1 MNRKSF
7 LRGFGTGVLF
17 SAVILGISFM
27 VRTSDGFVKQRALQL
42 GMEYAGNDSKTV
54 LSSDAEAEIAKKEET
69 VEAASSPN
77 TGDSSKTDEKKDSS
91 EKKENKEGSES
102 KADNE
107 TQTAEPVKQ
116 TETKNDTTKKSTDK
130 KSSDKEID
138 MKKEKEK
145 MEKDIR
151 AEQKKLTISAGEWS
165 TTVSKK
171 LQSMGIV
178 KNAADFDKY
187 LDKNGF
193 SSYISAGTYTVSK
206 KDSYRELARK
216 ITGR

>member
-1 MNRKSF
+1 
-7 LRGFGTGVLF
+7 
-17 SAVILGISFM
+17 
-27 VRTSDGFVKQRALQL
+27 
-42 GMEYAGNDSKTV
+42 
-54 LSSDAEAEIAKKEET
+54 
-69 VEAASSPN
+69 
-77 TGDSSKTDEKKDSS
+77 
-91 EKKENKEGSES
+91 
-102 KADNE
+102 
-107 TQTAEPVKQ
+107 
-116 TETKNDTTKKSTDK
+116 
-130 KSSDKEID
+130 

-145 MEKDIR
+145 MEKEIR